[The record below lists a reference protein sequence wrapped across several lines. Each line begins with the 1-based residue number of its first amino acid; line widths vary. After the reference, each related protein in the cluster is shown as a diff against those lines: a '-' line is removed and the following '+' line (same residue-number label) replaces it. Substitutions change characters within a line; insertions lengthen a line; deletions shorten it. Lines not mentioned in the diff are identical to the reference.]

1 MAIVSP
7 RATAKVADAV
17 PIDWYDP
24 DEHRR
29 KLAEAINLV
38 RQGKVTTVGSITLT
52 ASQTTTTLTNIAIGP
67 DSFIGF
73 MPTTANAAS
82 EIGNGTLYVSAR
94 TDGSATITHANN
106 AQNDRTFAYVV
117 LG

>member
-7 RATAKVADAV
+7 RATAKVSDPV
-17 PIDWYDP
+17 EIDWYDEA
-24 DEHRR
+24 EHRR
-29 KLAEAINLV
+29 KLAEAINLLK
-38 RQGKVTTVGSITLT
+38 QGKILTAGEITLT
-52 ASQTTTTLTNIAIGP
+52 ASQTTTTLTNIAIGA
-67 DSFIGF
+67 DSYINF
-73 MPTTANAAS
+73 MPTTANAAA

-94 TDGSATITHANN
+94 VNGSATITHANN